1 MYPPSTART
10 RPDAIAYVMAGS
22 GERITYAELD
32 RRSNRLARFWQS
44 RGVGPGDSV
53 VLVMENSLA
62 WPVAVAAGMRS
73 GLYVTPVNWH
83 LKPTE
88 LAALIQ
94 EDRPAAIVTST
105 ALADRVVAAVDDSVD
120 GSGRDQTVIVCADG
134 PADGC
139 VALSDALAGQLSEPL
154 ERELLGA
161 RVLYSGGT
169 TGRPKRFAQPLLGV
183 HPADAPR
190 RHPGL
195 VDELGVGA
203 DSVLLSPAPNYH
215 AAPFTFQLITLAAGG
230 TVVCMERFDAAGAM
244 RAITEYGVTHSQ
256 WVPTMLIRLSNL
268 PDRETIALSPR
279 HRVAFTSGAPC
290 PPHVKE
296 AIFEWWGPVLHEYY
310 GASEGYGHTYISPSE
325 ARSHPGSVGRPL
337 GAARVHITDSE
348 GDDVGP
354 GVEGTVC
361 FEAAGGP
368 ADASRPALKQMG
380 DIGYLDA
387 DGFLY
392 LVGRRGFMIISGGVN
407 IYPEEIES
415 ALLAHPAVA
424 DVAVVGVPD
433 TEFGESVK
441 AVVEVRAGA
450 SVSEDDLIA
459 HAREHLAHF
468 KAPRSVEFTT
478 DLPRLPTGKLD
489 KRRLVDR
496 FATPGAD
503 AGRPSGSSATQGD
516 PTMPTDPFQQGE
528 RV

>member
-1 MYPPSTART
+1 MYPPSTARA
-10 RPDAIAYVMAGS
+10 RPDAVAYVMAGS

-32 RRSNRLARFWQS
+32 RRSNRLARFWWS
-44 RGVGPGDSV
+44 RGVRPGDSV
-53 VLVMENSLA
+53 VLVLENSLA

-88 LAALIQ
+88 LAALIR

-105 ALADRVVAAVDDSVD
+105 ALADRVVAAVADPSLD
-120 GSGRDQTVIVCADG
+120 RTVIVCADG

-139 VALSDALAGQLSEPL
+139 VALADALADQSSEPL

-190 RHPGL
+190 RHSGL

-230 TVVCMERFDAAGAM
+230 TVVCMEKFDAAGAM

-256 WVPTMLIRLSNL
+256 WVPTMLIRLLNL
-268 PDRETIALSPR
+268 PDRESIALSPR

-290 PPHVKE
+290 PPHVKD

-310 GASEGYGHTYISPSE
+310 GASEGYGHTYISPTD

-337 GAARVHITDSE
+337 GTARVHITDST
-348 GDDVGP
+348 GADVGP

-361 FEAAGGP
+361 FEAADGP
-368 ADASRPALKQMG
+368 GRPAGASRPALKQMG
-380 DIGYLDA
+380 DIGYLDD

-415 ALLAHPAVA
+415 ALLTHPAVA

-433 TEFGESVK
+433 AEFGESVK
-441 AVVEVRAGA
+441 AVVEVRPGA
-450 SVSEDDLIA
+450 SVSDDDLIA

-489 KRRLVDR
+489 KRRLVER
-496 FATPGAD
+496 FASPGAPAD
-503 AGRPSGSSATQGD
+503 PRTERPTAPGTSTMSED
-516 PTMPTDPFQQGE
+516 PSQQGE

>member
-1 MYPPSTART
+1 MYPPSTARA

-22 GERITYAELD
+22 GERINYAELD
-32 RRSNRLARFWQS
+32 RRSNRLARFWQTH
-44 RGVGPGDSV
+44 GVGPGDSV

-73 GLYVTPVNWH
+73 GLCVTPVNWH
-83 LKPTE
+83 LKPAE
-88 LAALIQ
+88 LAALIS

-105 ALADRVVAAVDDSVD
+105 ALAAQVVAAAGDPR
-120 GSGRDQTVIVCADG
+120 RDRPVIVCADG

-139 VALSDALAGQLSEPL
+139 VALTEALADQSSDPL
-154 ERELLGA
+154 DRELLGA

-190 RHPGL
+190 RHSGL
-195 VDELGVGA
+195 VDALGVGF

-230 TVVCMERFDAAGAM
+230 TVVCMEKFDAAGAM
-244 RAITEYGVTHSQ
+244 RAITENGVTHSQ
-256 WVPTMLIRLSNL
+256 WVPTMLIRLLGL
-268 PDRETIALSPR
+268 PDRDGIELSAR
-279 HRVAFTSGAPC
+279 HQVAFTSGAPC

-296 AIFEWWGPVLHEYY
+296 GIFEWWGPILHEYY
-310 GASEGYGHTYISPSE
+310 GASEGYGHTYISPPD

-337 GAARVHITDSE
+337 GAARVHITDSA
-348 GDDVGP
+348 GADVDP

-361 FEAAGGP
+361 FEAADGP
-368 ADASRPALKQMG
+368 DRPTDASRPALKQMG
-380 DIGYLDA
+380 DIGYLDEE
-387 DGFLY
+387 GFLY

-415 ALLAHPAVA
+415 VLLAHPAVA

-433 TEFGESVK
+433 AEFGESVR
-441 AVVEVRAGA
+441 AVVEVRPGA
-450 SVSEDDLIA
+450 SVREDDLIA

-468 KAPRSVEFTT
+468 KAPRSVVFTT

-496 FATPGAD
+496 FGSPGA
-503 AGRPSGSSATQGD
+503 AAYPRTGSPTAPGNSTMSENPS
-516 PTMPTDPFQQGE
+516 QQGE

>member
-83 LKPTE
+83 LTPTE

-105 ALADRVVAAVDDSVD
+105 ALADRVVAAVADPSLD
-120 GSGRDQTVIVCADG
+120 RAVIVCADG

-139 VALSDALAGQLSEPL
+139 VALADALADQSSEPL

-190 RHPGL
+190 RHSGL

-230 TVVCMERFDAAGAM
+230 TVVCMEKFDAAGAM

-256 WVPTMLIRLSNL
+256 WVPTMLIRLLNL
-268 PDRETIALSPR
+268 PDRQSIVLSPR

-310 GASEGYGHTYISPSE
+310 GASEGYGHTYISPTD

-348 GDDVGP
+348 GDDVDP

-380 DIGYLDA
+380 DIGFLDE

-407 IYPEEIES
+407 IYPEEVES

-433 TEFGESVK
+433 AEFGESVK

-450 SVSEDDLIA
+450 SVGEADLIA
-459 HAREHLAHF
+459 HAREQLAHF

-496 FATPGAD
+496 FAAPGVDAD
-503 AGRPSGSSATQGD
+503 PPGGSSSAQGN
-516 PTMPTDPFQQGE
+516 PTMRKDSFQQGE

>member
-1 MYPPSTART
+1 MYPPSTARA
-10 RPDAIAYVMAGS
+10 RPDAVAYVMAGS
-22 GERITYAELD
+22 GERIIYAELD
-32 RRSNRLARFWQS
+32 GRSNRLARFWWS
-44 RGVGPGDSV
+44 RGVRPGDSV
-53 VLVMENSLA
+53 VLVLENSLA

-83 LKPTE
+83 LKPAE

-105 ALADRVVAAVDDSVD
+105 ALADRVVAAVADPSLD
-120 GSGRDQTVIVCADG
+120 RTVIVCADG

-139 VALSDALAGQLSEPL
+139 VALADALADQSSEPL

-190 RHPGL
+190 RHSGL

-230 TVVCMERFDAAGAM
+230 TVVCMEKFDAAGAM

-256 WVPTMLIRLSNL
+256 WVPTMLIRLLNL
-268 PDRETIALSPR
+268 PDRESIALSPR

-296 AIFEWWGPVLHEYY
+296 AIFDWWGPVLHEYY
-310 GASEGYGHTYISPSE
+310 GASEGYGHTYISPTD

-337 GAARVHITDSE
+337 GTARVHITDST
-348 GDDVGP
+348 GADVGP

-361 FEAAGGP
+361 FEAADGHDRP
-368 ADASRPALKQMG
+368 AEASRPALKQMG
-380 DIGYLDA
+380 DIGYLDD

-415 ALLAHPAVA
+415 ALMAHPAVA

-433 TEFGESVK
+433 AEFGESVK
-441 AVVEVRAGA
+441 AVVEVRPGA

-496 FATPGAD
+496 FASPGAAAD
-503 AGRPSGSSATQGD
+503 PRTETPTAPETSTMSEDPS
-516 PTMPTDPFQQGE
+516 QQGE